1 VQTSTPWVPW
11 VIVPVKSFRF
21 AKQRLA
27 SVLSP
32 EERHAL
38 AATLAA
44 GVIKAAAPWPVLV
57 INGDNEVAE
66 LATSLGAKTIDDP
79 GQGLNNAIVAG
90 VSHARLAGASRVVIV
105 HADLPLAA
113 ALPQRLALDGLT
125 AADVLIVPDRHLSG
139 TNVMSIPTNCDF
151 TLHYGVGSFAQHL
164 GEATARGLRVIQRRD
179 RRLSLDI
186 DTPDDLSMWRA
197 TLTNEH

>member
-1 VQTSTPWVPW
+1 MQTSTPWVPW
-11 VIVPVKSFRF
+11 VIVPVKSFRS

-66 LATSLGAKTIDDP
+66 LATSLGAHTIDDP
-79 GQGLNNAIVAG
+79 AHGLNNAIAAG
-90 VSHARLAGASRVVIV
+90 VSYARDAGATRVVIV
-105 HADLPLAA
+105 HADLPLAS

-125 AADVLIVPDRHLSG
+125 VADILIVPDRHLAG
-139 TNVMSIPTNCDF
+139 TNLMSIPTNCDF
-151 TLHYGVGSFAQHL
+151 TFHYGVGSFAQHL
-164 GEATARGLRVIQRRD
+164 SEADHKGLHVIQRRD
-179 RRLSLDI
+179 RQLSLDI
-186 DTPDDLSMWRA
+186 DTPDDLSMWQA
-197 TLTNEH
+197 TLTDKH